1 MRARS
6 WIVLSLCLLGCP
18 RAGSAP
24 PPPAIPI
31 TGSPPAQAE
40 REPLRYPQTQ
50 RVDHVDTYH
59 GTKVPDPYRWL
70 EDLDSEQTRAWVAA
84 QQEVTQKY
92 LTDLSAREAIG
103 KRLTELWNYERWG
116 VPRREGPRYVIARN
130 DGLQNQEVLYT
141 LESLDGQPKLLLDP
155 NALSED
161 GTVALSGEVFTRDG
175 SLMAWGVSA
184 SGSDWQTWR
193 VRDVATGKDRPDTIE
208 WVKFGTPSWA
218 GDGKGFFYERYDA
231 PAGGNELEQV
241 NDNQKVYWHRLG
253 DPQSEDTLVYA
264 RPDQPKWGFSSKVTE
279 DGRYLV
285 ITVNLGTDPKKN
297 VFFQDLRARS
307 GKGGKRKT
315 VELLTGFKAK
325 YTFLGNDGPRFWFL
339 TDEDSPRGA
348 VIEIDVRTR
357 QRRVLVPEQV
367 ETLRSVA
374 VVGERFVAS
383 WLVNAH
389 AKVTVHRLDGTR
401 EREIELPGLGTVHG
415 FTGKRGDTETFFSYQ
430 SFATPAEIHRL
441 DMQTGKAEAYR
452 RPKVAFDPADFQV
465 EQVFVSSRDGTKVPM
480 FVAHKKGIRRDGSN
494 PTYLYGYGGF
504 NIPLTPSF
512 SVPDLVW
519 MEMGGVYAMPNLR
532 GGGEFG
538 EEWHEAGTKL
548 VKQNVFDDFIAAAEW
563 LVAQKLTSP
572 DTLAIGGRSN
582 GGLLVGA
589 AMTQRPDLFA
599 AALPGVGVMDMLRF
613 NKFTIGWAWESDY
626 GSPEKP
632 DEFAALL
639 AYSPYHNLKR
649 GTAYPATLVY
659 TADHDDRV
667 VPAHSYKFAAAL
679 QWAHDG
685 QRPVLIRIDS
695 KAGHGRGKPTAK
707 KIEEWTDLW
716 AFLVENLGVKVGDLG

>member
-6 WIVLSLCLLGCP
+6 SIVLVLCLLGCP
-18 RAGSAP
+18 RAGSDP

-31 TGSPPAQAE
+31 VGTAPAPEQAA
-40 REPLRYPQTQ
+40 LQYPQTQ

-59 GTKVPDPYRWL
+59 GKKVPDPYRWL
-70 EDLDSEQTRAWVAA
+70 EEIDSEQTRAWVSA
-84 QQEVTQKY
+84 QQKVTQAY
-92 LTDLSAREAIG
+92 LERLPAREAIG
-103 KRLTELWNYERWG
+103 KRLTALWNYERWG
-116 VPRREGPRYVIARN
+116 VPRREGPRYVISRN
-130 DGLQNQEVLYT
+130 DGLQNQAVLYT
-141 LESLDGQPKLLLDP
+141 LPALDAEPKLLLDP

-193 VRDVATGKDRPDTIE
+193 VRDVATGKDLPDTIE
-208 WVKFGTPSWA
+208 WVKFGTPTWA
-218 GDGKGFFYERYDA
+218 GDGKGFYYARYDA
-231 PAGGNELEQV
+231 PAGGDELEQV
-241 NDNQKVYWHRLG
+241 NDNQKVYFHRLG
-253 DPQSEDTLVYA
+253 DPQSKDTLVYA
-264 RPDQPKWGFSSKVTE
+264 RPDQPKWGFTAKVSE

-285 ITVNLGTDPKKN
+285 LTVNLGTDPKKN
-297 VFFQDLRARS
+297 VFFQDLR
-307 GKGGKRKT
+307 GKAGKRKT
-315 VELLTGFKAK
+315 VELLTGFEAR
-325 YTFLGNDGPRFWFL
+325 YTFVGNDGPRFWFQ
-339 TDEDSPRGA
+339 TDKEASRGSL
-348 VIEIDVRTR
+348 IEIDIRTR
-357 QRRVLVPEQV
+357 KRKVLVPEKAQ
-367 ETLRSVA
+367 TLQHVS
-374 VVGERFVAS
+374 VVGDRFVTS
-383 WLVNAH
+383 YLENAH
-389 AKVTVHRLDGTR
+389 AKVGVFRLDGKH
-401 EREIELPGLGTVHG
+401 ERDVKLPGLGSVHG
-415 FTGKRGDTETFFSYQ
+415 FTGKRGDSETFFSYE
-430 SFATPAEIHRL
+430 SFATPQAIHRL
-441 DMQTGKAEAYR
+441 DMQTGKADVYK
-452 RPKVAFDPADFQV
+452 RPKVAFDPDGFVV
-465 EQVFVSSRDGTKVPM
+465 EQVFYPSRDGTQIPM
-480 FVAHKKGIRRDGSN
+480 FIAHKKGLRRDGNN

-504 NIPLTPSF
+504 NISLTPSF